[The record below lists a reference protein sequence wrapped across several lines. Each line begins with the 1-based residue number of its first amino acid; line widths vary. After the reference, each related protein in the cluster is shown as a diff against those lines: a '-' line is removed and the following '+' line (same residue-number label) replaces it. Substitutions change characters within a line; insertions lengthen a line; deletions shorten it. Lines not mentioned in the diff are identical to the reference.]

1 MKRLLLV
8 VCLIAVMLAG
18 AQAFADL
25 NGADVTVN
33 YIYPTFGTIYQT
45 LGSGTVTGGGFTAN
59 SFGQHDYT
67 TYPTDIT
74 LTNVSGGDVF
84 FLTASF
90 NGYQL
95 VVNSGGSPITG
106 VTIAVNNVAGFNA
119 SLISFDATDV
129 WVNMQGLTTN
139 PGLDWQLDLQF
150 GTTIPEPSSLALM
163 GAGLLGILGVVRRRI
178 VGNR

>member
-1 MKRLLLV
+1 MKRLLLG
-8 VCLIAVMLAG
+8 VCLMAVMLAG

-25 NGADVTVN
+25 NGANVTVN
-33 YIYPTFGTIYQT
+33 YLYPDINTIYQT
-45 LGSGTVTGGGFTAN
+45 LGTGTVTGAGFTTN

-74 LTNVSGGDVF
+74 LTNVLGQDVF

-106 VTIAVNNVAGFNA
+106 VTIAVNNVAGFNS
-119 SLISFDATDV
+119 SLVTFDATDV
-129 WVNMQGLTTN
+129 WVNMQGLVTT

-150 GTTIPEPSSLALM
+150 GTTTPEPSSLALM
-163 GAGLLGILGVVRRRI
+163 GTGLLGVLGVVRRRI
-178 VGNR
+178 MK